1 MTQVSVIIPSY
12 NQARFVAPTVES
24 VLAQTYPDVEIIV
37 VDDGSTDDTRAVLDT
52 YRGRIR
58 TIHQGNRGLA
68 GARNTGFHASRGDYL
83 LFLDS
88 DDVIQPDKL
97 ASHVSF
103 LDAER
108 SFGLSYSAWQQVNED
123 GTQVLGEVRPNKQG
137 QVLIELLRREF
148 FFFASTA
155 VIRREWLERVGLFD
169 ESLEW
174 SEDADLWLRLA
185 RSGCAFG
192 YLDQPLLRYRIHD
205 GSMTA
210 HVTPRQVQ
218 AWQAC
223 LTKFFADPD
232 LPDDIR
238 ALEPEVY
245 CILHYET
252 AGRYYRV
259 GAVDQAQHH
268 LRQAIHTCTSLDE
281 EWLLQWIAGTALD
294 PRTRCPE
301 RFIDRVFDNLP
312 AEAIALRPL
321 RRRAHGHYHA
331 AAAFSAYQ
339 SHRFREAIDHI
350 LPAVRG
356 DRSIIRNR
364 GFLRVAIQSL
374 LERPQGKR
382 A

>member
-1 MTQVSVIIPSY
+1 MS
-12 NQARFVAPTVES
+12 
-24 VLAQTYPDVEIIV
+24 
-37 VDDGSTDDTRAVLDT
+37 
-52 YRGRIR
+52 
-58 TIHQGNRGLA
+58 
-68 GARNTGFHASRGDYL
+68 
-83 LFLDS
+83 
-88 DDVIQPDKL
+88 
-97 ASHVSF
+97 
-103 LDAER
+103 
-108 SFGLSYSAWQQVNED
+108 
-123 GTQVLGEVRPNKQG
+123 
-137 QVLIELLRREF
+137 
-148 FFFASTA
+148 
-155 VIRREWLERVGLFD
+155 
-169 ESLEW
+169 
-174 SEDADLWLRLA
+174 
-185 RSGCAFG
+185 
-192 YLDQPLLRYRIHD
+192 
-205 GSMTA
+205 A

-223 LTKFFADPD
+223 LVKFFADPD

-312 AEAIALRPL
+312 AEAITLRPL
-321 RRRAHGHYHA
+321 RRRAHGRYHA

-339 SHRFREAIDHI
+339 SHSLRDAIDHI

-356 DRSIIRNR
+356 DPSIIRNR